1 MSRITTTVVTL
12 LLTTAAFGQAKDD
25 AGDGKK
31 LDKQTMEI
39 KDYLPEIHGTSG
51 ANMNIRQK
59 QAKAVL
65 RYAMPVSVFREMYIR
80 WLLIRQKST
89 FPMKALSKCLMRTH
103 VSFR

>member
-39 KDYLPEIHGTSG
+39 RSG
-51 ANMNIRQK
+51 VNMNIRQK